1 MQKKLSF
8 VLQLPVLFGF
18 FIMGFVDLVGIATN
32 YVKKDFSLSDSMANM
47 LPMMLFVWFAVLAVP
62 TGLIMNKLGRKNTV
76 LISMFLSL
84 IAMLLP
90 YFSYSHGS
98 VLVAFSLLGI
108 GNTIIQVALNPL
120 LSNVVSGD
128 RLASSITF
136 GQFVKAIAAFMGPLI
151 ASYAALQFGSWKLIF
166 PIYAAI
172 TVIASIWLIVT
183 PIPREATEHSQTTY
197 LGCFKLLQDKIILI
211 LFAGIVLVV
220 GIDVGL
226 NTSIPKFLIE
236 KTSISLEKA
245 SWGISLYFIARTIG
259 SFVGALLLVRISAKK
274 FLMYTI
280 IVLIPLFMI
289 MLLVSQLWLLFTL
302 TFFVGLLIANVFS
315 IIFSVAIKRL
325 PERAN
330 EVSGLMVMGIA
341 GGALIPMLMGIIS
354 DASNQTFGFAVLL
367 LAIIYLVYTS
377 LKLQN

>member
-62 TGLIMNKLGRKNTV
+62 TGILMNKLGRKNTV
-76 LISMFLSL
+76 IISMLLSL
-84 IAMLLP
+84 TAMLLP
-90 YFSYSHGS
+90 YFYYSYGS

-120 LSNVVSGD
+120 LSNVVSSD

-136 GQFVKAIAAFMGPLI
+136 GQFIKAIAAFMGPLI
-151 ASYAALQFGSWKLIF
+151 ASYAALHFGSWKLIF
-166 PIYAAI
+166 PIYATI
-172 TVIASIWLIVT
+172 TVIASVWLIVT
-183 PIPREATEHSQTTY
+183 QIPRETLEHSMTTY
-197 LGCFKLLQDKIILI
+197 LGCFKLLQDKLILI
-211 LFAGIVLVV
+211 LFAGIVFAV

-226 NTSIPKFLIE
+226 NTSIPKFIIE

-259 SFVGALLLVRISAKK
+259 SFVGALVLVKISAKK
-274 FLMYTI
+274 FFMYTMI
-280 IVLIPLFMI
+280 ALIPLFII
-289 MLLVSQLWLLFTL
+289 MLLVSRLWLLFTL
-302 TFFVGLLIANVFS
+302 TFIVGLLIANVFS

-341 GGALIPMLMGIIS
+341 GGALMPMLIGLIS
-354 DASNQTFGFAVLL
+354 DASNQTFGFAVLV
-367 LAIIYLVYTS
+367 LAIIYLLYTS
-377 LKLQN
+377 LKL